1 MKRYKQIKS
10 YKKGGVATIDSN
22 TPTGVSVGTQPYQD
36 WEHRSIAAPYRTPVE
51 KPGIDLRSQQQQYD
65 DNTAYLNTIPE
76 KGIKEF
82 SAAYDK
88 RMKDMSWQDQL
99 RLANERTEFPL
110 NLATF
115 PAAAVA
121 NLSQPSRYFKDRQG
135 YAGFMGAAEAA
146 VDVSS
151 LTPIVGEYVAPVKNE
166 IAGISRAMQ
175 QVKNIRKRMV
185 PGVPLSA
192 QEQNLLKNTRVVG
205 SIYNGGA
212 EESAKLQAILA
223 KVDNLPDANLKAATG
238 YTRQELQDRLA
249 LLQQEAPVKKA
260 PTSSI
265 DLTRYRGRGSI
276 SDIAAEEQQTQEYLN
291 NIASAPRAQYAQQE
305 LENINNTLSAPP
317 AELIIDPNL
326 TNNIRNSINNT
337 SINTRR
343 SSVAENLVNSFY
355 GDNMKGFL
363 PKTTTPDTKSLI
375 HGLAKDATNNPAAQ
389 MLSAYKKV
397 KDAPKGESFIPAH
410 SLSADSYPMSL
421 RLIEKAK
428 KEEVGDIQYHGY
440 NRLNDMGF
448 PTRAELPKD
457 LTVKEINQYIEGMNK
472 TAKQKIP
479 YAYIEEDN
487 IFAPTLTI
495 KKNQYGGTINNN
507 NMKIGGFYQKKGMFW
522 DGTKMVKAKGSGT
535 YSDGTYYQQGGHTP
549 TAFWNLPNPIAN
561 PGAEGM
567 VDYGSMYSLPNRGLF
582 QKQTAASEWEG
593 FGNPANLIGN
603 QQQQPVAQNYQA
615 AAQPLQYATEN
626 KSSFYEGPGENSY
639 SMNDVRKQYTMGTG
653 GLYKMGKPRY
663 GTGGIHIDPS
673 KKGTFTAA
681 ADKRGQSVQG
691 FASQVLA
698 NPGNYSEAMRKK
710 AQFAHNAAGWKKQY
724 GGMQYNNG
732 GFKLS
737 VPTSPEQETT
747 TAPPAQPQNPSQPYN
762 PAMNTGV
769 TPPPTGAGTVQQDP
783 MWRQGMTDQEAQ
795 ANINNRPTTD
805 VYMQQF
811 QQPVQQPVQQR
822 RPFGQGFSNFTNAAI
837 AAGGIAGAFKSGR
850 EMQQFGIKNGMTN
863 LNPTAGSRGQYN
875 QGQLMPQFQPPA
887 RYGKHGGRMPAP
899 QYKTGG
905 TYTVSAGEIARLRK
919 MGYDIEELG

>member
-1 MKRYKQIKS
+1 MRKYKQIKS

-36 WEHRSIAAPYRTPVE
+36 WEHRPIAAPYKTPVE
-51 KPGIDLRSQQQQYD
+51 KPDIDLRSLEQQYN
-65 DNTAYLNTIPE
+65 DNISYLNSIPE
-76 KGIKEF
+76 KGLKEF
-82 SAAYDK
+82 SAAYNK

-99 RLANERTEFPL
+99 RLANERTEFPF

-260 PTSSI
+260 STSTI
-265 DLTRYRGRGSI
+265 DLTRYRRRGSI
-276 SDIAAEEQQTQEYLN
+276 SDIAAEEQQAQEYLN
-291 NIASAPRAQYAQQE
+291 NVASAPRPQYAQ
-305 LENINNTLSAPP
+305 LNNTLAAPP
-317 AELIIDPNL
+317 AELVIDPNL
-326 TNNIRNSINNT
+326 TNNVRNFINNT

-428 KEEVGDIQYHGY
+428 KEGLGDIQYHGY
-440 NRLNDMGF
+440 NRLNNMGF

-457 LTVKEINQYIEGMNK
+457 LTVKEINQYIEGINK

-507 NMKIGGFYQKKGMFW
+507 NMKTGGFYQKKGMFW

-535 YSDGTYYQQGGHTP
+535 YSDGTYYQNGGQTP
-549 TAFWNLPNPIAN
+549 TAFWNLPNPTDN
-561 PGAEGM
+561 PGAAGM

-603 QQQQPVAQNYQA
+603 QQQQPVAQNYQTA
-615 AAQPLQYATEN
+615 GQPMQYATEN
-626 KSSFYEGPGENSY
+626 KSSFYEGAGENNY
-639 SMNDVRKQYTMGTG
+639 SIDAIRQQSMGTG

-663 GTGGIHIDPS
+663 GSGGIHIDPS
-673 KKGTFTAA
+673 KKGTFSAA
-681 ADKRGQSVQG
+681 AEKRGQSVQG

-724 GGMQYNNG
+724 GGMQYAVG

-737 VPTSPEQETT
+737 VPTSPEGETEI
-747 TAPPAQPQNPSQPYN
+747 PAAAVSQNPQQPYN

-769 TPPPTGAGTVQQDP
+769 TQPSKGAGTVQQNP
-783 MWRQGMTDQEAQ
+783 VWRQGMTDQEAQ
-795 ANINNRPTTD
+795 ANINNRPSTD

-811 QQPVQQPVQQR
+811 QQPVQQR

-837 AAGGIAGAFKSGR
+837 AAGGIAAAFKSGR
-850 EMQQFGIKNGMTN
+850 EMKQFGIKNGMTN

-875 QGQLMPQFQPPA
+875 QQGQLMPQFQPPA

-905 TYTVSAGEIARLRK
+905 TYTVSAAEIKRLRDA
-919 MGYDIEELG
+919 GYDIEELG